1 MQARS
6 WFKIALATATEEAK
20 AEDAAF
26 EGPQPA
32 ELARA
37 IEAALL
43 KHYGKTVCASH
54 CCKEIFALHFF

>member
-6 WFKIALATATEEAK
+6 WFLEALTTATEEAK

-26 EGPQPA
+26 EGPPTA

-43 KHYGKTVCASH
+43 KHYGKTACA
-54 CCKEIFALHFF
+54 